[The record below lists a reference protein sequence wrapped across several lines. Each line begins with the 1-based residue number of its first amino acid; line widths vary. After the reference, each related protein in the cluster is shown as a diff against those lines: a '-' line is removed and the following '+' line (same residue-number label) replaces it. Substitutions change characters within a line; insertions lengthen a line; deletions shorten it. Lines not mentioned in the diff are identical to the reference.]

1 MPEEMWLRF
10 GEAVA
15 LVRELRAFNGG
26 KSTATVKRAIVSG
39 EVRCSFS
46 EQYIV
51 NEEKLAHQELDQS
64 MQREAAGRNLI
75 MSGGAL
81 DILRSRSQQ
90 GAYKRA
96 GLRLRLINDVCSP
109 EFNEQLMLGNIR
121 VSRGDFID
129 WLDQHLSAAGPN
141 RQQPRQGSMSDRVG
155 GAIRALWGEGGPPLN
170 LPWHLICRDVRDWLK
185 KHEGREPQLTDRT
198 IQNAV
203 KKIRK

>member
-1 MPEEMWLRF
+1 
-10 GEAVA
+10 
-15 LVRELRAFNGG
+15 
-26 KSTATVKRAIVSG
+26 
-39 EVRCSFS
+39 
-46 EQYIV
+46 
-51 NEEKLAHQELDQS
+51 

-121 VSRGDFID
+121 
-129 WLDQHLSAAGPN
+129 A
-141 RQQPRQGSMSDRVG
+141 QPRRLYRLARPAPVSSRPQSTAAAPGQHVGPRWRRHSRVM
-155 GAIRALWGEGGPPLN
+155 GEGGPPLN

-185 KHEGREPQLTDRT
+185 KHEGREPQLTDKT

-203 KKIRK
+203 KKIRQVKQWALGNFPNFPNFPRVFSYASHPFSTAHYFEQPNGESDDRGRHT